1 MPNELGLGSRRVGD
15 LIDFN
20 VDTPPVKVT
29 LERSSRGISL
39 TVSWSDEQSPYAGWF
54 LDGDGIHPP
63 RTEDRVPVPSRVLFQ
78 DSHGSVLVIRCW
90 ARGFHSNLLGPGSGT
105 LWGRAAI
112 LGVDEN
118 VDFERP
124 HGLQTEIAGLREW
137 LAVTSWQ
144 QDYERTE
151 AGLVATITSVE
162 VPPIHVAAVG
172 PVTLSFQPGW
182 QVLPEERRD
191 RRIVLDLLRCET
203 RSEQPVGWDD
213 HLHAHRAV
221 RDLLVLSRWHD
232 ESCVVVRAMRADD
245 PLRTLDGVAHG
256 EQWRD
261 VVVTEDT
268 PATEPSGFRPHLIT
282 FAELGQAGL
291 ARWLTLR
298 DQFARAF
305 DPVISSIGLRGTT
318 ADALLAQ
325 TGPGLE
331 ALGYLLM
338 VRDGQGA
345 QAAARATLQVRFA
358 RILDDLGDV
367 LPFDAD
373 AWVSNTIAAYNGLK
387 HANRDAPD
395 PVDVLNAWR
404 ESVLVV
410 RAWVATELG
419 IPSTQVKERLGN
431 DPQRHAYV
439 MVGK

>member
-1 MPNELGLGSRRVGD
+1 MPNDLGLGARRVGD

-20 VDTPPVKVT
+20 ADTPEVKVT
-29 LERSSRGISL
+29 LERSAGGISL
-39 TVSWSDEQSPYAGWF
+39 TVPWSDEQSPYASWF
-54 LDGDGIHPP
+54 LDRAGIQPSP
-63 RTEDRVPVPSRVLFQ
+63 KRDPVLAPSRVLFH

-90 ARGFHSNLLGPGSGT
+90 PRGFHSNLLGPGSGT

-112 LGVDEN
+112 LGVRED

-124 HGLQTEIAGLREW
+124 HGLQTEITGLREW
-137 LAVTSWQ
+137 LGVTSWQ
-144 QDYERTE
+144 QAYEGTE
-151 AGLVATITSVE
+151 AGLVATITSLD
-162 VPPIHVAAVG
+162 VPPIQVGDVGSVAL
-172 PVTLSFQPGW
+172 TFRPGW

-203 RSEQPVGWDD
+203 RSERPVDWDD

-221 RDLLVLSRWHD
+221 RDLLVISRWHD
-232 ESCVVVRAMRADD
+232 ESCVAVRAMRVDD
-245 PLRTLDGVAHG
+245 PLTTLDGVTHG

-261 VVVTEDT
+261 VVVAEDT
-268 PATEPSGFRPHLIT
+268 PATEPSGYRPHLIT

-291 ARWLTLR
+291 ARWLAMR
-298 DQFARAF
+298 DEFARAF

-318 ADALLAQ
+318 AEAVLAQ

-338 VRDGQGA
+338 LRDGRGTS
-345 QAAARATLQVRFA
+345 AAARATLKSRFT
-358 RILDDLGDV
+358 RIIDDLGDV

-373 AWVSNTIAAYNGLK
+373 EWTSNTAAAYNGLK

-410 RAWVATELG
+410 RAWVAIELG
-419 IPSTQVKERLGN
+419 IPPARVKERLAN

-439 MVGK
+439 SVGK